1 MSSELKKTGIAGAGT
16 MGIQLTALLL
26 SQGFEVVLLSRNP
39 LFATETL
46 NKFLFKRYGKTDPE
60 FDLSRLTITSDIK
73 LLSETQIIIECI
85 KEDLNLKRSLIR
97 DLLEINQT
105 VIVGSCT
112 SSLTLKELTNDIP
125 DHGRVQIIHFSNPV
139 AKMKAIELVIS
150 DNASVRV
157 KKDIKIFFSRLQ
169 HKVIE
174 VPDVPGFVINTIIF
188 AMLDKA
194 NLLVREHGISRE
206 NVDELIKTGC
216 GLPMGPFE
224 IEKLIGIETVEL
236 IQSNLNAAKIRNL
249 TQ

>member
-1 MSSELKKTGIAGAGT
+1 MNSKMKKTGIAGAGT

-39 LFATETL
+39 LFASETL
-46 NKFLFKRYGKTDPE
+46 NRFLFKRYGKSNPE
-60 FDLSRLTITSDIK
+60 IDLSGLTITSDIK

-85 KEDLNLKRSLIR
+85 KEDLNLKKSLIR

-105 VIVGSCT
+105 AIVGSCT
-112 SSLTLKELTNDIP
+112 SSLTLKELTDDIS
-125 DHGRVQIIHFSNPV
+125 DQGRVQIIHFSNPV

-150 DNASVRV
+150 DNASARV
-157 KKDIKIFFSRLQ
+157 IKDIKIFFTQLQ

-194 NLLVREHGISRE
+194 NFLVREHGISKE
-206 NVDELIKTGC
+206 NVDLLMKTGC

-224 IEKLIGIETVEL
+224 IERLIGIQTVEL
-236 IQSNLNAAKIRNL
+236 IQSNLDKAKIRDL
-249 TQ
+249 TE